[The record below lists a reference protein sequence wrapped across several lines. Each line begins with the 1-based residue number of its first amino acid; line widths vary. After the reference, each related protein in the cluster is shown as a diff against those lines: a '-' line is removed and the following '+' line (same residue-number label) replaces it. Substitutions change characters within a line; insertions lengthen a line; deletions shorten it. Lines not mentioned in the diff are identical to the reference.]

1 MISDVTRA
9 WGILSRSEQSHAYR
23 VLLVLLVGTGLE
35 LLSLGL
41 FMPVVSVLA
50 SETFE
55 DDYPW
60 LADLIGT
67 QNDLQMTIRVFGL
80 LAFVFLIKSVYVAW
94 SVWFQRGFAARIEY
108 RLSQALFASYV
119 HRPFVFHLNN
129 NSSVLIR
136 NVGMASQFVTLTI
149 DSLLVL
155 GTDGAVLVAVVG
167 FLLFVEPIGTIA
179 VVIALGLTAL
189 LFHSMTKTRIQSW
202 GARRMTHEAR
212 RIQYLQEGLGAIK
225 EIKVLGQ
232 EQEFLRRFEHEVGAT
247 TQIGRG
253 YGTLTALPRIWLEFL
268 TLVGLAIL
276 VIILVAQGKS
286 LNETLPVLGV
296 FAAGSFKIMPSMNRI
311 IFAIQNLRYSHSIL
325 DTLASDLGSVDVD
338 LGRPREQRRD
348 LLRGIEFRDV
358 HFSYPEGDGEA
369 ITDLTFRVEP
379 GTAIGFVGSSG
390 AGKSTLVDLLL
401 GLLKPTSGQ
410 ILIDDVDST
419 SGLSNATTA
428 FGYVPQTIYLTD
440 DTLRNNVAFGVPPDQ
455 IDEQRVLE
463 ALRQASLLEF
473 AAHLPEGLDTGLGE
487 QGVRLSGGQRQRI
500 GIARALY
507 PDPSV
512 LIFDE
517 ATSAL
522 DVLTEEQIVR
532 EIAAMRGNR
541 TLIVIAHRFSSV
553 SFCDTVHQVERGA
566 IVMTGKPQD
575 VARRIE
581 SLQTRE
587 RS

>member
-1 MISDVTRA
+1 MISDVSRA
-9 WGILSRSEQSHAYR
+9 WGILSRSERTHAYR
-23 VLLVLLVGTGLE
+23 VLLVLLAGTGLE

-55 DDYPW
+55 TDYPW

-67 QNDLQMTIRVFGL
+67 QNELQMTIRVFGL

-119 HRPFVFHLNN
+119 QRPFVFHLNN

-225 EIKVLGQ
+225 EIKVLGR
-232 EQEFLRRFEHEVGAT
+232 EQEFLRRFEHEVGET
-247 TQIGRG
+247 TRIGRG
-253 YGTLTALPRIWLEFL
+253 YGTLTSLPRIWLEFL

-325 DTLASDLGSVDVD
+325 DTLASDLSSVSVDS
-338 LGRPREQRRD
+338 GRPRDQRRD

-369 ITDLTFRVEP
+369 ITNLTFRVEP

-401 GLLKPTSGQ
+401 GLLKPTSGR

-473 AAHLPEGLDTGLGE
+473 AAQLPEGLDTRLGE

-532 EIAAMRGNR
+532 EIASMRGNR